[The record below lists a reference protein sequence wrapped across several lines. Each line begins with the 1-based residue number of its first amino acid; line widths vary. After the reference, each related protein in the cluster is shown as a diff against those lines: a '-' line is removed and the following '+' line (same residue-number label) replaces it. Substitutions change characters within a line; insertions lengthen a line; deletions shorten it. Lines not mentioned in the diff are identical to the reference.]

1 MTDFLRLSA
10 LLAGFAVIGLLLFAA
25 VAFGGRR

>member
-1 MTDFLRLSA
+1 MIDVARLFA
-10 LLAGFAVIGLLLFAA
+10 LLAGFAVLGVLVFAA